1 LIFKKGPKDLKITV
15 RFYGVAYDSSGLR
28 EWSPELAQGATIMD
42 LMRKMT
48 DKYSKL
54 SSLVYDEKKML
65 IEYLSISV
73 NNVDILGL
81 KGFNT
86 ELHESDVVLVMP
98 PIGGG

>member
-1 LIFKKGPKDLKITV
+1 MIFKKGPKGLKITV
-15 RFYGVAYDSSGLR
+15 RFYGVAYDSTGVR
-28 EWSPELAQGATIMD
+28 EWSPELAHGATIMD

-48 DKYSKL
+48 EEYPKL
-54 SSLVYDEKKML
+54 SSLVYDENGTI

-86 ELHESDVVLVMP
+86 ELHESDLVLVMP

>member
-1 LIFKKGPKDLKITV
+1 MKITV
-15 RFYGVAYDSSGLR
+15 RFYGVAYDGSGVR
-28 EWSPELAQGATIMD
+28 EWSPVLPQKAMIMD

-48 DKYSKL
+48 EEYPKL
-54 SSLVYDEKKML
+54 SSLVYDEKGTP

>member
-15 RFYGVAYDSSGLR
+15 RFYGVAYDSTGVR
-28 EWSPELAQGATIMD
+28 EWSLVLPQGAKIMD
-42 LMRKMT
+42 LMRKVT
-48 DKYSKL
+48 EEHPKL
-54 SSLVYDEKKML
+54 SSLVYDEKGTL

-86 ELHESDVVLVMP
+86 ELHESELVLVMP